1 MVRVLWLKAASLPH
15 VDGSIVF
22 ARWCQCAPHL
32 TRASLGPPKSIPRT
46 ASWSVL
52 SFLHSSRQTISIVH
66 NGPPLSPS
74 ELPLDIGG
82 SGDWTPVSYMLPWA
96 HRTQIPNSTLIGS
109 AVFAQLTAE
118 SVYTLKWAVP
128 TPVKI
133 TLPHG
138 GSRPLS
144 NTWFP
149 GPTWV
154 YNSNGILAS
163 SVVFA
168 RLTTM
173 TDRPCY
179 SISNNR
185 PHLRSTAMLRCG
197 RIQYFCTARD
207 ITRCTSDGLTT

>member
-1 MVRVLWLKAASLPH
+1 MCSPSNTCFLRPSQVHTPNGILISSVVFAQLKANDLYSSQWAAS
-15 VDGSIVF
+15 F
-22 ARWCQCAPHL
+22 
-32 TRASLGPPKSIPRT
+32 
-46 ASWSVL
+46 
-52 SFLHSSRQTISIVH
+52 
-66 NGPPLSPS
+66 PLR
-74 ELPLDIGG
+74 IAFRHRGI
-82 SGDWTPVSYMLPWA
+82 WTPVSYMLPWA

-154 YNSNGILAS
+154 HNSNGILAS

-207 ITRCTSDGLTT
+207 ITRCTSDGLTTLVVVWLRTT